1 MLNLT
6 KEKVAPKS
14 LGFNLPKEKKAPNS
28 LDFIQKT
35 EALMSKF
42 SLSILDL

>member
-14 LGFNLPKEKKAPNS
+14 LGFNLPKEKAASNS
-28 LDFIQKT
+28 LGLYERRK
-35 EALMSKF
+35 
-42 SLSILDL
+42 